1 MSAVAAAAM
10 LLLKYYDKLIVE
22 IENNI
27 KFSHLQYFMA
37 LQKRT
42 LSDKK
47 KIENPNLTPKIA
59 PYFLR

>member
-1 MSAVAAAAM
+1 VSAVAAAAM

-47 KIENPNLTPKIA
+47 
-59 PYFLR
+59 R

>member
-1 MSAVAAAAM
+1 VSAVAAAAM

-27 KFSHLQYFMA
+27 KFSHLQFFMA

-47 KIENPNLTPKIA
+47 
-59 PYFLR
+59 R